1 MNDVLKPYI
10 GKFADTCLYIMRH
23 DNEENAVTA
32 LRILMDLQKVY
43 RNQPEMEQKVDAT
56 FDFVE
61 TLLGNIQVLA
71 KELFDDSDIEMVTL
85 DPRTIG
91 EETLKWR

>member
-1 MNDVLKPYI
+1 MNDALKPHI
-10 GKFADTCLYIMRH
+10 GKFADTCLYIMRR

-43 RNQPEMEQKVDAT
+43 RNQSEMEAKVEPT

-61 TLLGNIQVLA
+61 SLLQNIQVLA
-71 KELFDDSDIEMVTL
+71 KELFDDSDIDMVSFFQL
-85 DPRTIG
+85 
-91 EETLKWR
+91 L